1 MKQGLPFL
9 MAIILFTHLNAHA
22 QTMNNTIVS
31 TVNGKLQGISEN
43 DAVIAF
49 KGIPYGQPPVG
60 NLRWKAPLPVKNW
73 DGVIKADH
81 FGPSAMQTN
90 IFGDM
95 VYRSKGTSEDC
106 LYLNV
111 WKPSKKSKRLLP
123 VLVYYYGGG
132 FVAGDGSEPR
142 YDGASMASLGI
153 VTVTVNYR
161 LGVFGFLSHP
171 ELSKESGQ
179 GSSGNYGLMD
189 QALALKWVHEN
200 IAAFGGDPNRITI
213 AGESAGSVSVSA
225 LMSSPLSRN
234 YIAGAIGE
242 SGSIMG
248 ALPALP
254 LQEGEKNGVEFASY
268 MGAGS
273 IEDLRKISSDTLL
286 QKSLKYGPFRFN
298 RTIDG
303 YFFPKDPKAIFAAGE
318 QSQVPLLAG
327 WNSEESG
334 YRAVMGNAKPTL
346 DNYRKAV
353 ERLYGKDAE
362 KVLKAYAPATDAD
375 VEEVSR
381 DLAGDRFISFSTWK
395 WIDMHRKTGK
405 PVYRY
410 LYEKPRPGNKGAVH
424 SAEIEYAMGNLSTN
438 KVFKWTE
445 EDFAVSKTIQSYF
458 ANFIKKGNPNG
469 KGLPKWKAVGKEG
482 PSPVMFIN
490 VESRQDMEKHPE
502 RYALMDDLASKNEN

>member
-1 MKQGLPFL
+1 MKQGISFL
-9 MAIILFTHLNAHA
+9 LSIFLFTTTNSHA
-22 QTMNNTIVS
+22 QTMNNPIVN
-31 TVNGKLQGISEN
+31 TANGQIQGIPEN

-49 KGIPYGQPPVG
+49 KGIPFGQPPVG
-60 NLRWKAPLPVKNW
+60 NLRWKAPVPVKNW
-73 DGVIKADH
+73 EGILKADH

-95 VYRSKGTSEDC
+95 VYRSKGTNEDC

-111 WKPSKKSKRLLP
+111 WKPSKKSKKPLP

-142 YDGASMASLGI
+142 YDGASMAALGI
-153 VTVTVNYR
+153 VAVTVNYR

-171 ELSKESGQ
+171 ELTKESAQ

-189 QALALKWVHEN
+189 QALALKWVYEN
-200 IAAFGGDPNRITI
+200 ISAFGGDPNKITI

-225 LMSSPLSRN
+225 LMASPLSRN

-254 LQEGEKNGVEFASY
+254 LREGEKNGIEFVSF
-268 MGAGS
+268 MGAKG
-273 IEDLRKISSDTLL
+273 IDDLRKISADTLL
-286 QKSLKYGPFRFN
+286 QKALKYGAFRFN

-303 YFFPKDPKAIFAAGE
+303 YFFPKDPKSIFAAGE
-318 QSQVPLLAG
+318 QSNVPLLAG

-334 YRAVMGNAKPTL
+334 YKSVMGNAKPNL
-346 DNYRKAV
+346 ENYRKAV
-353 ERLYGKDAE
+353 EKLYGKDAE
-362 KVLKAYAPATDAD
+362 KVLKAYAPSTDAE

-381 DLAGDRFISFSTWK
+381 DLAGDRFISYSTWK
-395 WIDMHRKTGK
+395 WIEMHRKTGQ

-424 SAEIEYAMGNLSTN
+424 SAEIEYAMGNLATN
-438 KVFKWTE
+438 KVFKWTD
-445 EDFAVSKTIQSYF
+445 EDFVVSKTMQAYF
-458 ANFIKKGNPNG
+458 ANFIKKGDPNG
-469 KGLPKWKAVGKEG
+469 KGLSKWNAIGKAGS
-482 PSPVMFIN
+482 SPVMFIN
-490 VESRQDMEKHPE
+490 VESKQTMEKHPE
-502 RYALMDDLASKNEN
+502 RYALMDEFATRN

>member
-9 MAIILFTHLNAHA
+9 MAIFLFTHFNSHA
-22 QTMNNTIVS
+22 QTMNNTIVN
-31 TVNGKLQGISEN
+31 TVNGQLQGLTEN
-43 DAVIAF
+43 NAVIAF
-49 KGIPYGQPPVG
+49 KGIPYGQPPIG
-60 NLRWKAPLPVKNW
+60 KLRWKAPVPIKNW
-73 DGVIKADH
+73 DGVLKADH

-106 LYLNV
+106 LYLNI
-111 WKPSKKSKRLLP
+111 WKPSKKSKKLLP

-142 YDGASMASLGI
+142 YDGASMAALGI
-153 VTVTVNYR
+153 VAVTVNYR

-171 ELSKESGQ
+171 ELTKESPH

-189 QALALKWVHEN
+189 QALALKWVYEN
-200 IAAFGGDPNRITI
+200 IAAFGGDPERITI

-225 LMSSPLSRN
+225 LMASPLSKN

-254 LQEGEKNGVEFASY
+254 LAAGEKNGIEFASF
-268 MGAGS
+268 MGTSSLA
-273 IEDLRKISSDTLL
+273 DLRKMSADSLL
-286 QKSLKYGPFRFN
+286 QKALKYGPFRFN

-303 YFFPKDPKAIFAAGE
+303 CFFPKDPKEIYAAGE
-318 QSQVPLLAG
+318 QSNVPLLAG

-334 YRAVMGNAKPTL
+334 YKSIMGNAKPTL
-346 DNYRKAV
+346 ENYR
-353 ERLYGKDAE
+353 
-362 KVLKAYAPATDAD
+362 KAYAPATDAE

-381 DLAGDRFISFSTWK
+381 DLAGDRFISYSTWK
-395 WIDMHRKTGK
+395 WIDMQRKTGK

-438 KVFKWTE
+438 KVFKWTDD
-445 EDFAVSKTIQSYF
+445 DFTVSKTMQAYF
-458 ANFIKKGNPNG
+458 ANFIKKGDPNG
-469 KGLPKWKAVGKEG
+469 KGLPKWNAVGKQG

-490 VESRQDMEKHPE
+490 VESKQSTEKHPE
-502 RYALMDDLASKNEN
+502 RYILMDEFAMKN

>member
-1 MKQGLPFL
+1 MKPAQPFL
-9 MAIILFTHLNAHA
+9 LIALILITSLSNA
-22 QTMNNTIVS
+22 QMMKNLIVKTI
-31 TVNGKLQGISEN
+31 NGQIQGIAEN
-43 DAVIAF
+43 EAVIAF

-60 NLRWKAPLPVKNW
+60 NLRWKEPQPVKNW
-73 DGVIKADH
+73 DGILKADH
-81 FGPSAMQTN
+81 FGPSAMQKN

-111 WKPSKKSKRLLP
+111 WQPSQKTKKLLP

-132 FVAGDGSEPR
+132 FAAGDGSEPR
-142 YDGASMASLGI
+142 YDGASMAALGMVAI
-153 VTVTVNYR
+153 TVNYR

-171 ELSKESGQ
+171 ELTQESTH

-189 QALALKWVHEN
+189 QALALKWVYEN
-200 IAAFGGDPNRITI
+200 IEAFGGDPKRITI

-225 LMSSPLSRN
+225 LMASPLSKH

-254 LQEGEKNGVEFASY
+254 LAEGEKNGKEFAAF
-268 MGAGS
+268 MGAAT
-273 IEDLRKISSDTLL
+273 IADLRKIPADSLL
-286 QKSLKYGPFRFN
+286 EKTLKYGIFRFN

-303 YFFPKDPKAIFAAGE
+303 YFFPKDPKEIFAAGE
-318 QSQVPLLAG
+318 QSNVPLLAG

-334 YRAVMGNAKPTL
+334 YRSIMGNAKPTL
-346 DNYRKAV
+346 ENYRKAI
-353 ERLYGKDAE
+353 EKLYGKDAE
-362 KVLKAYAPATDAD
+362 KVLKAYAPATDAE

-381 DLAGDRFISFSTWK
+381 DLAGDRFISYSTWK
-395 WIDMHRKTGK
+395 WIDMQRKTGK
-405 PVYRY
+405 PVFRY

-424 SAEIEYAMGNLSTN
+424 SAEIEYAMGNLATN

-445 EDFAVSKTIQSYF
+445 EDYAVSKTMQSYF
-458 ANFIKKGNPNG
+458 ANFIKKGDPNG
-469 KGLPKWKAVGKEG
+469 KGLPKWNAIGQAG
-482 PSPVMFIN
+482 LAPVMFIH
-490 VESRQDMEKHPE
+490 VESKQSMEKHPE
-502 RYALMDDLASKNEN
+502 RYALMDEFASKN

>member
-1 MKQGLPFL
+1 MKPIQPLL
-9 MAIILFTHLNAHA
+9 LIALILITSLSHA
-22 QTMNNTIVS
+22 QTMNNL
-31 TVNGKLQGISEN
+31 TVKTLNGQIQGIAEN
-43 DAVIAF
+43 EAVTAF

-60 NLRWKAPLPVKNW
+60 NLRWKEPQPVHNW
-73 DGVIKADH
+73 EGILKADH

-111 WKPSKKSKRLLP
+111 WQPVKKSKKPLP

-142 YDGASMASLGI
+142 YDGASMAAMDI
-153 VTVTVNYR
+153 IAVTVNYR

-171 ELSKESGQ
+171 ELTKESAHA
-179 GSSGNYGLMD
+179 SSGNYGLMD
-189 QALALKWVHEN
+189 QALALKWVYDN
-200 IAAFGGDPNRITI
+200 IAAFGGDPKRITI

-225 LMSSPLSRN
+225 LMASPLSKN
-234 YIAGAIGE
+234 YIASAIGE

-254 LQEGEKNGVEFASY
+254 LSDGEKNGLEFANFMETKSL
-268 MGAGS
+268 A
-273 IEDLRKISSDTLL
+273 ELRNVPADTLL
-286 QKSLKYGPFRFN
+286 KRALKYGAFRFN

-303 YFFPKDPKAIFAAGE
+303 YFFPKDPKEIFAAGE
-318 QSQVPLLAG
+318 QSNVPLLAG

-334 YRAVMGNAKPTL
+334 YRSVMGNAKPTVE
-346 DNYRKAV
+346 NYRKAI
-353 ERLYGKDAE
+353 EKLYGKDAE
-362 KVLKAYAPATDAD
+362 KVLKAYAPATDAE

-381 DLAGDRFISFSTWK
+381 DLAGDRFISYSTWK
-395 WIDMHRKTGK
+395 WIDMQRKTGK

-445 EDFAVSKTIQSYF
+445 EDYLVSKTLQAYF
-458 ANFIKKGNPNG
+458 ANFIKKGDPNG
-469 KGLPKWKAVGKEG
+469 KGLPKWNAIGKAGQA
-482 PSPVMFIN
+482 PVMFIN
-490 VESRQDMEKHPE
+490 VESKQTMEKHPE
-502 RYALMDDLASKNEN
+502 RYALMDEFASKN